1 MTAQDKGAKF
11 ALATIDI
18 PEAALGAF
26 AIVLGAYVAFDAS
39 GYHDGSTYDGLGPS
53 LLPYIIA
60 AGLTLT
66 GLPILVRA
74 LRSRGRAEPIE
85 QIDWVP
91 ILLITLGL
99 IMPIAFILLLGWIP
113 VIAVVFALG
122 ARAFGSRRTILDLG
136 LGVTFG
142 IVTFVI
148 FNYGLGMH
156 LPRGWVITRLFG

>member
-1 MTAQDKGAKF
+1 MKAQDKGAKF
-11 ALATIDI
+11 ALNNIDI

-26 AIVLGAYVAFDAS
+26 AVLLGAYVAIDAS

-66 GLPILVRA
+66 GLPILIGA
-74 LRSRGRAEPIE
+74 LVSRGRAEAVE

-91 ILLITLGL
+91 IALITLGL
-99 IMPIAFILLLGWIP
+99 IVPIAFIRLLGWIP

-122 ARAFGSRRTILDLG
+122 ARAFGSRRTVLDLS
-136 LGVTFG
+136 LGAAFG
-142 IVTFVI
+142 IATFVI
-148 FNYGLGMH
+148 FNYGLGLH
-156 LPRGWVITRLFG
+156 LPSGPIITWLFD